1 MISQNKAT
9 LCQLCSQLE
18 DLTVAEPL
26 IRVRQLGG
34 YSTSLIS
41 MSLAVKYRKTES
53 ASEVGHV
60 DQRHNI

>member
-9 LCQLCSQLE
+9 PCQLCSQLE
-18 DLTVAEPL
+18 DLTLAEPL

-34 YSTSLIS
+34 YSASLIL